1 MSTEPLSYSSTQNT
15 LCAVCGK
22 DKHTPLRRD
31 EMGGYVCLTC
41 IDERLNELETAL
53 EDIWAVAS
61 GEKQVGMDDTDG
73 MAWITDRA
81 SAVGGVI

>member
-1 MSTEPLSYSSTQNT
+1 M
-15 LCAVCGK
+15 
-22 DKHTPLRRD
+22 
-31 EMGGYVCLTC
+31 TC